1 MSQLI
6 KNSDHVIH
14 LGSSA
19 WSQLNEQISQGQW
32 STIFVLTDQA
42 TRQFCLP
49 IFEQHINKANFIVLS
64 IPQGEGSKSIEWTQK
79 LWEKLAQ
86 SGADRKSLVINLGG
100 GVVTDIGGFVAS
112 TFRRGID
119 FINIPTTLL
128 AMVDAAIGGKTGIDL
143 GVLKN
148 QIGVVA
154 QPKAIFIFPVFLE
167 TLPTRELAS
176 GWMEMVK
183 HGFISNDEYLHECL
197 ITPKREH
204 KNLAALIWKSVQIKN
219 EVVSQ
224 DPFEHGRRKTLNFGH
239 TLGHAVESYCLD
251 HYPENYIK
259 HGEAIGIGM
268 ILALYL
274 SYITQGFPKDKLMK
288 HCVSLT
294 QMFPNYQFDRK
305 AQNTIIDYLK
315 HDKKNTHGR
324 VNFVLLK
331 DVGQYVL
338 DCQINK
344 EQIYAAFDFWQQ
356 NTTAKSD

>member
-6 KNSDHVIH
+6 KNSDHVIYF
-14 LGSSA
+14 GSSA

-32 STIFVLTDQA
+32 STIFVLTDKASQ
-42 TRQFCLP
+42 QFCLP
-49 IFEQHINKANFIVLS
+49 IFEQHINKDNINILS
-64 IPQGEGSKSIEWTQK
+64 IPQGEGSKSIKWTQK

-86 SGADRKSLVINLGG
+86 SGADRKSLVVNLGG

-112 TFRRGID
+112 TFRRGIE

-167 TLPTRELAS
+167 TLPPRELAS

-183 HGFISNDEYLHECL
+183 HGFISNDEYLDECL
-197 ITPKREH
+197 ISPELGR
-204 KNLAALIWKSVQIKN
+204 KNIENLIWTSVQIKN
-219 EVVSQ
+219 EVVSE
-224 DPFEHGRRKTLNFGH
+224 DPLENGRRKTLNFGH
-239 TLGHAVESYCLD
+239 TLGHAIESYCLD
-251 HYPENYIK
+251 HYPENHIK

-274 SYITQGFPKDKLMK
+274 SHITQGFSKEKLK
-288 HCVSLT
+288 HYCVTLG
-294 QMFPNYQFDRK
+294 QMLPNYKFDLK
-305 AQNTIIDYLK
+305 AQKTIIDYLK

-324 VNFVLLK
+324 VNFILLK

-338 DCQINK
+338 DCQITN

-356 NTTAKSD
+356 NLKTKSH